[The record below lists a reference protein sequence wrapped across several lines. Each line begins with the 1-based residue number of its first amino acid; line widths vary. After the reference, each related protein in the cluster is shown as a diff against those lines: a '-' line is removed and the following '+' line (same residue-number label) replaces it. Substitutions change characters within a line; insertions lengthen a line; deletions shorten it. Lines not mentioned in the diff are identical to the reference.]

1 MWEISMTNSAI
12 QAMKRPKKAE
22 VISNR
27 KLGPMDLPF
36 FLLVLLVMCFG
47 LIMMFSASYA
57 SALYTMDNSAYYFIK
72 QGLIA
77 LGGTAVML
85 VISRMNYQYLRALSI
100 PMLIAALVLLILVP
114 IIGFDAGGATRWI
127 KVGPVQLQPSE
138 VAKFAVIVSFSSMI
152 SVFREKMKTFK
163 YGILPF
169 AVVLVVIAALMLWQP
184 HISGAILI
192 VVVGGALMFVG
203 GVHWGWFA
211 GAIAVAVV
219 VGYFVMTNM
228 AHAITRIRVWQDPF
242 SDPQGGGYQIIQSLY
257 AVGSGGLFG
266 LGLGKSRQKHLYLPE
281 QHNDF
286 IFAIV
291 CEELGMVGACLV
303 LFLFALL
310 IIRGYWIA
318 IRSRDRFGSLM
329 VTGIITLLAVQTF
342 LNVAVVTNLIPVT
355 GISLPFFSYGGTSL
369 LIQLAEMGVV
379 LSVSRQIP
387 APRAG

>member
-1 MWEISMTNSAI
+1 MTNGAT
-12 QAMKRPKKAE
+12 QTMKRKKKAE
-22 VISNR
+22 AMSDR

-36 FLLVLLVMCFG
+36 FLLVLLIMCFG

-57 SALYTMDNSAYYFIK
+57 SAYYTMDNSAYYFIK

-77 LGGTAVML
+77 LGGTVVML
-85 VISRMNYQYLRALSI
+85 VISRMNYQYLRILSL
-100 PMLIAALVLLILVP
+100 PMLAGSIVLLILVP
-114 IIGFDAGGATRWI
+114 IIGFNAGGATRWI

-169 AVVLVVIAALMLWQP
+169 ATVLVVIAALMLLQP

-192 VVVGGALMFVG
+192 VAVGGALMFVG

-211 GAIAVAVV
+211 GAIAVAVTA
-219 VGYFVMTNM
+219 GYFVMTNM
-228 AHAITRIRVWQDPF
+228 AHAIARIRIWQDPF

-329 VTGIITLLAVQTF
+329 VTGVITLLAVQTF

>member
-1 MWEISMTNSAI
+1 MTNSAI
-12 QAMKRPKKAE
+12 RAMKNVNRDDIKAE
-22 VISNR
+22 R
-27 KLGPMDLPF
+27 KQGPMDIPF
-36 FLLVLLVMCFG
+36 FLLLLLIMSVG
-47 LIMMFSASYA
+47 LIMMFSASFA
-57 SALYTMDNSAYYFIK
+57 SALYTKDDSTYYFVK

-77 LGGTAVML
+77 LGGTVVMM
-85 VISRMNYQYLRALSI
+85 VISRINYQYMRLLSI
-100 PMLIAALVLLILVP
+100 PLLIAAIVLLILVP
-114 IIGFDAGGATRWI
+114 IIGFDAGGAVRWI
-127 KVGPVQLQPSE
+127 KVGPIQVQPSE
-138 VAKFAVIVSFSSMI
+138 IAKFAVIMSFSSMI
-152 SVFREKMKTFK
+152 SVFRERMKTFK

-169 AVVLVVIAALMLWQP
+169 AIILVVIAGMTLMQP

-211 GAIAVAVV
+211 GAIVLAVAA
-219 VGYFVMTNM
+219 GYIVMTNM
-228 AHAITRIRVWQDPF
+228 SHAITRIQIWKDPF
-242 SDPQGGGYQIIQSLY
+242 IDPQDTGYQIIQSLY

-286 IFAIV
+286 IFAVV
-291 CEELGMVGACLV
+291 CEELGFVGACLV

-318 IRSRDRFGSLM
+318 VRARDRFGSLL

>member
-1 MWEISMTNSAI
+1 MESLMTNSAI
-12 QAMKRPKKAE
+12 AAMRRPSKE
-22 VISNR
+22 VLDQTR
-27 KLGPMDLPF
+27 KQGPMDLPF
-36 FLLVLLVMCFG
+36 LLLVLLIECFG

-57 SALYTMDNSAYYFIK
+57 SAYYTMDNSAYFFIK
-72 QGLIA
+72 QGLIGA
-77 LGGTAVML
+77 GGTVAML
-85 VISRMNYQYLRALSI
+85 IISRINYQWFRALSI
-100 PMLIAALVLLILVP
+100 PALVASIILLILVP
-114 IIGFDAGGATRWI
+114 FIGYTAGGAKRWI
-127 KVGPVQLQPSE
+127 NLGPIPFQPSE
-138 VAKFAVIVSFSSMI
+138 IAKLAVIMSFSSMI
-152 SVFREKMKTFK
+152 SVFKDKMKTFR

-169 AVVLVVIAALMLWQP
+169 VLILGVIAGLMLLQP

-192 VVVGGALMFVG
+192 VAVGAALMFVG

-211 GAIAVAVV
+211 GAAAAAVGGAYV
-219 VGYFVMTNM
+219 VMTNM
-228 AHAITRIRVWQDPF
+228 AHAISRIRIWQDPF
-242 SDPQGGGYQIIQSLY
+242 SDPQGDGYQIIQSLY
-257 AVGSGGLFG
+257 AVGSGGIFG

-286 IFAIV
+286 VFAIV

-318 IRSRDRFGSLM
+318 IRARDRFGSLM
-329 VTGIITLLAVQTF
+329 VTGIITLLAIQTF

-369 LIQLAEMGVV
+369 MIQLAEMGIV

-387 APRAG
+387 APRSG

>member
-1 MWEISMTNSAI
+1 
-12 QAMKRPKKAE
+12 MKRKKKAE
-22 VISNR
+22 AMSDR

-36 FLLVLLVMCFG
+36 FLLVLLIMCFG

-57 SALYTMDNSAYYFIK
+57 SAYYTMDNSAYYFIK

-77 LGGTAVML
+77 LGGTVVML
-85 VISRMNYQYLRALSI
+85 VISRMNYQYLRILSL
-100 PMLIAALVLLILVP
+100 PMLAGSIVLLILVP

-169 AVVLVVIAALMLWQP
+169 ATVLVVIAALMLLQP

-192 VVVGGALMFVG
+192 VAVGGALMFVG

-211 GAIAVAVV
+211 GAIAVAVAA
-219 VGYFVMTNM
+219 GYFVMTNM
-228 AHAITRIRVWQDPF
+228 AHAIARIRIWQDPF

-329 VTGIITLLAVQTF
+329 VTGVITLLAVQTF

>member
-1 MWEISMTNSAI
+1 
-12 QAMKRPKKAE
+12 
-22 VISNR
+22 
-27 KLGPMDLPF
+27 MDLPF
-36 FLLVLLVMCFG
+36 FLLVLLIMCFG

-57 SALYTMDNSAYYFIK
+57 SAYYTMDNSAYYFIK

-77 LGGTAVML
+77 LGGTVVML
-85 VISRMNYQYLRALSI
+85 VISRMNYQYLRILSL
-100 PMLIAALVLLILVP
+100 PMLAGSIVLLILVP
-114 IIGFDAGGATRWI
+114 IIGFNAGGATRWI

-169 AVVLVVIAALMLWQP
+169 ATVLVVIAALMLLQP

-192 VVVGGALMFVG
+192 VAVGGALMFVG

-211 GAIAVAVV
+211 GAIAVAVAA
-219 VGYFVMTNM
+219 GYFVMTNM
-228 AHAITRIRVWQDPF
+228 AHAIARIRIWQDPF

-329 VTGIITLLAVQTF
+329 VTGVITLLAVQTF

>member
-1 MWEISMTNSAI
+1 MTSSAI
-12 QAMKRPKKAE
+12 SAMKNVNKDDMQAE
-22 VISNR
+22 R
-27 KLGPMDLPF
+27 KQGPMDVPF
-36 FLLVLLVMCFG
+36 FMLVLLVVCVG

-57 SALYTMDNSAYYFIK
+57 SALYTMNDSTYYFVK
-72 QGLIA
+72 QGLIGV
-77 LGGTAVML
+77 GGIVGML
-85 VISRMNYQYLRALSI
+85 VISRINYQYMRLLSI
-100 PMLIAALVLLILVP
+100 PLLVAAIVLLILVP
-114 IIGFDAGGATRWI
+114 IIGFDAGGAVRWI
-127 KVGPVQLQPSE
+127 KVGPIQVQPSE
-138 VAKFAVIVSFSSMI
+138 IAKFAVIMSFSSMI
-152 SVFREKMKTFK
+152 SVFREKMKTFR

-169 AVVLVVIAALMLWQP
+169 AIILVLIAGLMLIQP

-211 GAIAVAVV
+211 GAIVLAFA

-228 AHAITRIRVWQDPF
+228 AHAIVRIQIWKDPF
-242 SDPQGGGYQIIQSLY
+242 IDPQNSGYQIIQSLY

-286 IFAIV
+286 VFAIV
-291 CEELGMVGACLV
+291 CEELGFVGACLV
-303 LFLFALL
+303 MFLFALL

-318 IRSRDRFGSLM
+318 VRARDRFGSLM